1 MGLFA
6 RLGGMTE
13 GRQRRFGRTSEEA
26 NEVEVDL
33 LTYGGYLKLPDLL
46 SLQQLL
52 SDPPVHDELLFIVV
66 HQAYELW
73 FKQLLFELE
82 SVRDRLFEGD
92 TERARHYLKRVH
104 AIERVLIEHIEVLET
119 MSPQDFLAFRDHLAP
134 ASGFQSAQFRE
145 LEFISGLKDER
156 LLEDLAA
163 SPEERDRLAN
173 AGSAEPTLWD
183 GFCALLEA
191 NGLPMPADDDEQR
204 TASLVAMAREQQE
217 LFAVS
222 EAMLDHDESV
232 ARWRSLHV
240 LMVEREIGAKRGT
253 GGSSGVGYLRTTL
266 GQAVLPGALGAP
278 GRSLDAVPRPEV
290 SLRCSVRDRPCD
302 GPVSCSP
309 RRSSLGACTQPAAD
323 DETPSPSG
331 ASTESPSVVPTGARM
346 PDGTPLPAGC
356 TGGAGATRDRRVR
369 RRRPRVGA
377 QPGRRRP
384 RVPVPGRGRR
394 PFAWGPQGDRVL
406 LNGFEIRG
414 VGGDAPDLPAIDTSV
429 SAFDWGHPLGLAVVF
444 ADARASRGSAT
455 STRIA

>member
-1 MGLFA
+1 
-6 RLGGMTE
+6 MTE

-33 LTYGGYLKLPDLL
+33 LTYGGYLKLPELL

-82 SVRDRLFEGD
+82 SVRDRLFQGD

-104 AIERVLIEHIEVLET
+104 AIERVLIEHLEVLET

-156 LLEDLAA
+156 LLGDLAA
-163 SPEERDRLAN
+163 PPEERDRLERRM
-173 AGSAEPTLWD
+173 AEPTLWD
-183 GFCALLEA
+183 GFCTLMES
-191 NGLPMPADDDEQR
+191 NGFPMPADDDDRR
-204 TASLVAMAREQQE
+204 TASLVAMAREQRE

-266 GQAVLPGALGAP
+266 DK
-278 GRSLDAVPRPEV
+278 RFFPELWG
-290 SLRCSVRDRPCD
+290 LR
-302 GPVSCSP
+302 
-309 RRSSLGACTQPAAD
+309 
-323 DETPSPSG
+323 
-331 ASTESPSVVPTGARM
+331 
-346 PDGTPLPAGC
+346 
-356 TGGAGATRDRRVR
+356 
-369 RRRPRVGA
+369 
-377 QPGRRRP
+377 
-384 RVPVPGRGRR
+384 
-394 PFAWGPQGDRVL
+394 GDL
-406 LNGFEIRG
+406 
-414 VGGDAPDLPAIDTSV
+414 
-429 SAFDWGHPLGLAVVF
+429 
-444 ADARASRGSAT
+444 
-455 STRIA
+455 